1 MRVIRPAASA
11 AAEHRR
17 NMMMAVAMLSVAVVA
32 AGLVL
37 LGPIP
42 DSRAAATV
50 AGLAAAVG
58 LGVGGVWILRALQR
72 DPASIDASDIERLL
86 APVFDDSYALVVRPR
101 LPGVSS
107 DLAAILVGPAGL
119 RGLIARRWRGR
130 YRVRG
135 KGWQYDTR
143 GRQGFIACRTNP
155 SFDAAAIRDG
165 LSRWAESADLG
176 PLPIESA
183 IVFPRAHSR
192 LILEEPA
199 DEIVTPDNTPWWAHR
214 IGRTQRLDAVRSAR
228 FVEAVL
234 AAADATVE
242 RPGSL
247 RRVAH

>member
-11 AAEHRR
+11 AGERR
-17 NMMMAVAMLSVAVVA
+17 RGVLMAVAMLAIALVA

-37 LGPIP
+37 LGPVP
-42 DSRAAATV
+42 SARAAAV
-50 AGLAAAVG
+50 AGFGAALG
-58 LGVGGVWILRALQR
+58 LGVGGAWLARALRR
-72 DPASIDASDIERLL
+72 DPASVDASDLERLL
-86 APVFDDSYALVVRPR
+86 AAVFDDSYALVVRPR
-101 LPGVSS
+101 LPGVSR
-107 DLAAILVGPAGL
+107 DLAAILVGPAGV

-176 PLPIESA
+176 QLPIESA
-183 IVFPRAHSR
+183 IVFPSTHSR

-199 DEIVTPDNTPWWAHR
+199 DEIVTTDNTPWWAHR
-214 IGRTQRLDAVRSAR
+214 IGRTQRLDAARSAR

-234 AAADATVE
+234 AAADGPAGGSSAL
-242 RPGSL
+242 RP
-247 RRVAH
+247 VAR

>member
-1 MRVIRPAASA
+1 MA
-11 AAEHRR
+11 AA
-17 NMMMAVAMLSVAVVA
+17 MLAIALVA
-32 AGLVL
+32 AGLVV
-37 LGPIP
+37 LGPVP
-42 DSRAAATV
+42 NEHAAALIGV
-50 AGLAAAVG
+50 AAAVAF
-58 LGVGGVWILRALQR
+58 GVGSVWLIRALGR
-72 DPASIDASDIERLL
+72 DPAIADASDLERLL

-101 LPGVSS
+101 LPGVSG
-107 DLAAILVGPAGL
+107 DLAAILVGPPGV

-135 KGWQYDTR
+135 RAWQYDTR

-165 LSRWAESADLG
+165 LSRWAEEADLG
-176 PLPIESA
+176 QVPIASA

-214 IGRTQRLDAVRSAR
+214 IGRTQRLDAARSAR

-234 AAADATVE
+234 AAADA
-242 RPGSL
+242 PAGSGGTL
-247 RRVAH
+247 RRVAR

>member
-17 NMMMAVAMLSVAVVA
+17 NVTMAVAMLSVAVVA

-42 DSRAAATV
+42 DSRAATV

-72 DPASIDASDIERLL
+72 DPASIDASDLERLL
-86 APVFDDSYALVVRPR
+86 APVFDDTYALVVRPR

-165 LSRWAESADLG
+165 LGRWAAAAGLG
-176 PLPIESA
+176 QLPIESA
-183 IVFPRAHSR
+183 IVFPRAYSR

-214 IGRTQRLDAVRSAR
+214 IGRTQRLDAARSAR
-228 FVEAVL
+228 VVEAVL
-234 AAADATVE
+234 AAADAPSESPSAV
-242 RPGSL
+242 
-247 RRVAH
+247 RRVAR

>member
-1 MRVIRPAASA
+1 MRVIRPARSA
-11 AAEHRR
+11 LAEHRR
-17 NMMMAVAMLSVAVVA
+17 GLMMAVAMLAIAAVASF
-32 AGLVL
+32 LVL
-37 LGPIP
+37 LGPVP
-42 DSRAAATV
+42 SGRAAAV
-50 AGLAAAVG
+50 AGLAAAIG
-58 LGVGGVWILRALQR
+58 FGVGAVWLLRAVR
-72 DPASIDASDIERLL
+72 HDPASADASDLERLL

-101 LPGVSS
+101 IPGVSR
-107 DLAAILVGPAGL
+107 DLAAILVGPAGV

>member
-1 MRVIRPAASA
+1 MVA
-11 AAEHRR
+11 
-17 NMMMAVAMLSVAVVA
+17 AMLAIALVA

-37 LGPIP
+37 VGPLP
-42 DSRAAATV
+42 NEHAAALIGV
-50 AGLAAAVG
+50 AAA
-58 LGVGGVWILRALQR
+58 LAFGVGCVWLVRALGR
-72 DPASIDASDIERLL
+72 DPAIADASDLERLL

-101 LPGVSS
+101 LPGVSD
-107 DLAAILVGPAGL
+107 DLAAILVGPPGV

-135 KGWQYDTR
+135 RAWQYDTR

-165 LSRWAESADLG
+165 LSRWAEEADLG
-176 PLPIESA
+176 QVPIASA

-214 IGRTQRLDAVRSAR
+214 IGRTQRLDAARSAR

-234 AAADATVE
+234 AAADA
-242 RPGSL
+242 PAGSGGTL
-247 RRVAH
+247 RRVAR